1 MDGCCPSIEDIDVTL
16 VFGERLR
23 YEALLSIDSV
33 RDCTSL
39 LTENTVCLRITG
51 LGSVRGVNFCCL
63 RTGTEYC
70 RSKFHGSIFG
80 VLASAR
86 RYWSDI
92 GDTTQ
97 PMAFK
102 LLVIELES

>member
-1 MDGCCPSIEDIDVTL
+1 MDGCCPSIEDMDVTL

-23 YEALLSIDSV
+23 YDVLLSIDSV
-33 RDCTSL
+33 RECTL
-39 LTENTVCLRITG
+39 FLAENVVGLRIKG
-51 LGSVRGVNFCCL
+51 LGSVRGINFCGV

-70 RSKFHGSIFG
+70 RSKFHGSIFRDLG
-80 VLASAR
+80 SVR

-97 PMAFK
+97 PM
-102 LLVIELES
+102 L